1 MKIFEDFLE
10 NSERF
15 ILYGICGGLIGIGI
29 ILISI
34 IVLLYIEKHLQAA
47 TKENEL
53 EYDDTPPYLPVYRYD
68 GRNHSSFYHV

>member
-1 MKIFEDFLE
+1 LKIFEDFLE